1 MPKRDYYEVLG
12 VSRSAS
18 PEELKKAYRKLAL
31 KYHPDRNPDDPEAE
45 QRFKE
50 ASEAYEV
57 LSNPEKRSIYDRFG
71 HEGLSGHGAGPGFA
85 TVEDIFAS
93 FGDIFSD
100 FFGFGA
106 SRGRGR
112 HRGRRGDSLRYDL
125 TITLSE
131 AAFGTQ
137 KEIVVHRKHV
147 CDTCGG
153 SGARPGTRPQTCVQC
168 RGTGELIQ
176 SQGIFSI
183 RTTCPYCRGT
193 GEIILDKCPT
203 CRGSGTVRKPRTV
216 NVTIPPGVDEGL
228 QLRLT
233 GEGEPGTL
241 GAPPGDLY
249 VVLHVEPHD
258 FFEREGNDLH
268 CTVPLSFSQAALG
281 TKVEVPLLE
290 EGQSET
296 LTIPRGTQSGQRF
309 VIRNKGVPYL
319 RGNGR
324 GDLIVHV
331 QVVTPTNL
339 TRKQEALLRA
349 LAEEGGEK
357 VAEKSKLRDIF
368 QKIKS

>member
-1 MPKRDYYEVLG
+1 VPKRDYYEVLG
-12 VSRSAS
+12 VSRSAT

-31 KYHPDRNPDDPEAE
+31 KYHPDRNPDDPNAE

-57 LSNPEKRSIYDRFG
+57 LSNPEKRSLYDRYG
-71 HEGLSGHGAGPGFA
+71 HEGLRAQGAGPGFA
-85 TVEDIFAS
+85 SVDDIFSS
-93 FGDIFSD
+93 FGDIFD
-100 FFGFGA
+100 FFGFGP
-106 SRGRGR
+106 GRGR
-112 HRGRRGDSLRYDL
+112 AGRRRRGRVGDDLRYDL
-125 TITLSE
+125 TITLYE

-137 KEIVVHRKHV
+137 KEVVIHRKHL

-153 SGARPGTRPQTCVQC
+153 SGARPGTSPQACAQC

-193 GEIILDKCPT
+193 GEVILDKCPS
-203 CRGSGTVRKPRTV
+203 CRGSGTVRKPRKVTV
-216 NVTIPPGVDEGL
+216 SIPRGVDDGL

-233 GEGEPGTL
+233 GEGEPGTQ

-249 VVLHVEPHD
+249 VVLHVEPHEV
-258 FFEREGNDLH
+258 FTREENDLH
-268 CTVPLSFSQAALG
+268 CTVRLSFSQAALG
-281 TKVEVPLLE
+281 TQVQVPLLE
-290 EGQSET
+290 DGEET
-296 LTIPRGTQSGQRF
+296 LTIPRGTQSGERF

-339 TRKQEALLRA
+339 TRKQEELLRA

-357 VAEKSKLRDIF
+357 VAEKSMLRDIF